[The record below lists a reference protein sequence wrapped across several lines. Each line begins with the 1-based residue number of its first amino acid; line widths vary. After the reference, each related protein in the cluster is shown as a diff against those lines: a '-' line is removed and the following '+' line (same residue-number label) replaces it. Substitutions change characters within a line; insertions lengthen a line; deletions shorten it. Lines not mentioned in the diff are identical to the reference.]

1 MLQLMRKFRSR
12 VYLCNLSLLVLE
24 EFRFCTVSNC
34 FMFFADIA
42 VKLGYD
48 ELDSVTTEDLA
59 LEVKMQNISL

>member
-1 MLQLMRKFRSR
+1 
-12 VYLCNLSLLVLE
+12 
-24 EFRFCTVSNC
+24 
-34 FMFFADIA
+34 MFFADIA